1 MTEPAE
7 LVPVYKEAYTLI
19 KGIHFRLTF
28 ELFISKLYWNYI
40 DVKYCVKEELQLCYK
55 HLQRFV
61 TFGYI
66 KFTWQQYNCKL
77 RCAIESTTVLFSR
90 SVNTNNIYATTGQ
103 SRNRIGN
110 YVVYHLNDA
119 AVPTQHM
126 SSCRTAW
133 VNKKMTNTW
142 KSAFEVNKMFTLIS
156 LCMKHICVF
165 RFNILY
171 CKNYYYICINKGD
184 NTYK

>member
-7 LVPVYKEAYTLI
+7 LGPVYKEAYTLI
-19 KGIHFRLTF
+19 KGTHFRLTF

-40 DVKYCVKEELQLCYK
+40 DVKYCVKEELQLCYN
-55 HLQRFV
+55 HNRFV
-61 TFGYI
+61 SFGYI

-110 YVVYHLNDA
+110 YVVSFERCRSTYPTHVFMQKSLGQQKND
-119 AVPTQHM
+119 
-126 SSCRTAW
+126 
-133 VNKKMTNTW
+133 
-142 KSAFEVNKMFTLIS
+142 
-156 LCMKHICVF
+156 KHVEE
-165 RFNILY
+165 
-171 CKNYYYICINKGD
+171 CIRSQ
-184 NTYK
+184 

>member
-7 LVPVYKEAYTLI
+7 LGPVYKEAYTLI

-61 TFGYI
+61 SFGYI
-66 KFTWQQYNCKL
+66 KFTWQQYNYKL

-90 SVNTNNIYATTGQ
+90 SVNTNNIYATTGR

-126 SSCRTAW
+126 SSCRKAW
-133 VNKKMTNTW
+133 VNKKND
-142 KSAFEVNKMFTLIS
+142 
-156 LCMKHICVF
+156 KHVEE
-165 RFNILY
+165 
-171 CKNYYYICINKGD
+171 CIRSQ
-184 NTYK
+184 